1 MNDTHTQLNY
11 FLVKV
16 FNEILRIEE
25 DRLRVGEFK
34 NVSIREMHVIEAVC
48 TANREGANNR
58 ASDIAKA
65 LGVSQGTLTTAV
77 GPLER
82 KGCIKRERDTDD
94 KRIVR
99 LIPTAKGKRAN
110 QNHQRFHE
118 DMVKDVVNAL
128 SQEEQDSLMKGLV
141 SLQEFF
147 DRNKKED

>member
-1 MNDTHTQLNY
+1 MNDTHAQLNY

-25 DRLRVGEFK
+25 DSLRVGEFQ

-48 TANREGANNR
+48 TANREGVNNR
-58 ASDIAKA
+58 ASDIAKV
-65 LGVSQGTLTTAV
+65 LGISQGTLTAAL

-82 KGCIKRERDTDD
+82 KGCIKRERDADD

-99 LIPTAKGKRAN
+99 LVPTAKGKRAN
-110 QNHQRFHE
+110 DVHTRFHE

-147 DRNKKED
+147 DRNKSND